1 MSTLLKVENVS
12 SGYGR
17 VLAVKDLSLN
27 AAAGEVVS
35 ILGRNGAGK
44 TTTLLSISG
53 LVKPRSGQVSV
64 DGTPLR
70 PGRPHVAS
78 KAGLIQVP
86 EDRALFTGLT
96 VRENLAAAGA
106 RRKADLKAVTDLFP
120 ELEPLI
126 GRRAGLL
133 SGGEQQMLALARAIA
148 LRPKVLLVDEMSLGL
163 APLVCK
169 RLSSVIRELADESG
183 VAVLLVE
190 QHLSLALEVADR
202 GIVLHKGSVAME
214 GTREELT
221 AKRHQIESSYMGGA
235 SAAEDP
241 AA

>member
-1 MSTLLKVENVS
+1 MKATLRVDDIS
-12 SGYGR
+12 AGYGR
-17 VLAVKDLSLN
+17 VLAVKNLSLS

-44 TTTLLSISG
+44 TTTLLSVSG
-53 LVKPRSGQVSV
+53 LVKPRSGRVSV
-64 DGTPLR
+64 DGTSLR
-70 PGRPHVAS
+70 LGRPHAAS

-106 RRKADLKAVTDLFP
+106 RRKADLTMVTDLFP

-133 SGGEQQMLALARAIA
+133 SGGEQQMLALARAIT

-163 APLVCK
+163 APVVCQ
-169 RLSSVIRELADESG
+169 RLSSVIRGLADESG

-214 GTREELT
+214 GTRAELT
-221 AKRHQIESSYMGGA
+221 AKRHEIESSYMGGA
-235 SAAEDP
+235 GTVEDP